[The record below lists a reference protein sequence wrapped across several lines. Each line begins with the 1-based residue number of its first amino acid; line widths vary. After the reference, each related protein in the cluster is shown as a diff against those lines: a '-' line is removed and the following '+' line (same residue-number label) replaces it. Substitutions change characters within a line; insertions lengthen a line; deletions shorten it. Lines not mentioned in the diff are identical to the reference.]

1 MGSEVAAAFLV
12 ATITFILTIL
22 VGPRIVEFL
31 ATMGRAILFLPIIF
45 VLIIA
50 MIGMMNTN
58 PATSSNIAESTTSW
72 TVSYFVG
79 KLPGTM
85 ISEVAG
91 AFVGAVGGF
100 VVRLVSWF

>member
-45 VLIIA
+45 VI
-50 MIGMMNTN
+50 NN
-58 PATSSNIAESTTSW
+58 SNDRYDE
-72 TVSYFVG
+72 YQ
-79 KLPGTM
+79 PGH
-85 ISEVAG
+85 
-91 AFVGAVGGF
+91 FF
-100 VVRLVSWF
+100 